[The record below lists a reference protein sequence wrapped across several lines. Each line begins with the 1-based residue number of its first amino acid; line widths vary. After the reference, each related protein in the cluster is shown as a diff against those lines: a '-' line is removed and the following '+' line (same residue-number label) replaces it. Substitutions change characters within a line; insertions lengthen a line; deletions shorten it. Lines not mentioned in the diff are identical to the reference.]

1 MSDLRTIE
9 VCHALTTIFG
19 NVAETTSKL
28 VNQEAKKIRDL
39 TNDAQFWTRLS
50 AIAVGTGAVIG
61 GIAGIGG
68 AFVPAGS
75 KLAGMSTDALKA
87 ALKTITKVFPQ
98 IGSAG
103 QTLAQGQASSIESEK
118 SLSQNCTVQALQQ
131 KQNDANA
138 KISSIAQAIQA
149 ALNAKSRN
157 E

>member
-9 VCHALTTIFG
+9 VCHSLTTLFG
-19 NVAETTSKL
+19 DVAESTSKL
-28 VNQEAKKIRDL
+28 VTQEAKKIRDL
-39 TNDAQFWTRLS
+39 TNDAQFWTKAA
-50 AIAVGTGAVIG
+50 AISIGTCAVIG
-61 GIAGIGG
+61 GVAGIGG

-75 KLAGMSTDALKA
+75 QIAGMSTDAIKTTLKVLSEA
-87 ALKTITKVFPQ
+87 FPQ
-98 IGSAG
+98 IGNAG
-103 QTLAQGQASSIESEK
+103 QTLAQGQASNIETEK